1 MMTMD
6 LERHLSLFYGVCSKM
21 KYFYWYNDIDTL
33 FSLCKVNNYF
43 YKSKKIIYNTI
54 IVYLSILQPIEGIN
68 KPVGGSVV
76 INGIARE
83 KETLTVDT
91 SNISDEDGLGTFS
104 YQWYRDSSSINGAND
119 SSYKSSNVFN

>member
-1 MMTMD
+1 MD

-68 KPVGGSVV
+68 KYS
-76 INGIARE
+76 IF
-83 KETLTVDT
+83 
-91 SNISDEDGLGTFS
+91 DEIENELKLKKIMYYLELFTKNKILKKNKHIMKK
-104 YQWYRDSSSINGAND
+104 YEELLYELKQYRNYYYMN
-119 SSYKSSNVFN
+119 

>member
-68 KPVGGSVV
+68 KYS
-76 INGIARE
+76 IF
-83 KETLTVDT
+83 
-91 SNISDEDGLGTFS
+91 DEIENELKLKKIMYYLELFTKNKILKKNKHIMKK
-104 YQWYRDSSSINGAND
+104 YEELLYELKQYRKYYIVPLH
-119 SSYKSSNVFN
+119 K